1 MMFYGRS
8 LPGYILLAIVIAFIY
23 YVNSINLKKNRAI
36 HARAIMLNLKSKR
49 EGAPDSVSEED
60 VANAVANYDAA
71 AELFNASISSGAGA
85 ILNVILRYPKFEK
98 VSDQN

>member
-1 MMFYGRS
+1 MANNLIS
-8 LPGYILLAIVIAFIY
+8 YIFLGIVVVFIFL
-23 YVNSINLKKNRAI
+23 VNTINLKKNRAI

>member
-1 MMFYGRS
+1 MANNLIS
-8 LPGYILLAIVIAFIY
+8 YIFLGIVVVFIFL
-23 YVNSINLKKNRAI
+23 VNTINLKKNRVI

-71 AELFNASISSGAGA
+71 AELFNASISSGVGA

>member
-1 MMFYGRS
+1 MANNLIS
-8 LPGYILLAIVIAFIY
+8 YIFLGIVVVFIFL
-23 YVNSINLKKNRAI
+23 VNTINLKKNRVI

>member
-1 MMFYGRS
+1 MANNLIS
-8 LPGYILLAIVIAFIY
+8 YIFLGIVVVFIFL
-23 YVNSINLKKNRAI
+23 VNSINLKKNRAI

-49 EGAPDSVSEED
+49 EGAPDSVSAED

>member
-1 MMFYGRS
+1 MANNLIS
-8 LPGYILLAIVIAFIY
+8 YIFLGIVVVFIFL
-23 YVNSINLKKNRAI
+23 VNSINLKKNRAI

-49 EGAPDSVSEED
+49 EGTPDSVSEED

-71 AELFNASISSGAGA
+71 AELFNDSISSGAGA